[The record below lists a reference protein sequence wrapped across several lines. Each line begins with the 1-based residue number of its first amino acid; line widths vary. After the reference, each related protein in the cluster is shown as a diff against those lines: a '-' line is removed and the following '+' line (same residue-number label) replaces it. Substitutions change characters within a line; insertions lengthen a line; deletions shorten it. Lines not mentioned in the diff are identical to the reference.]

1 MVLHAVTQ
9 RPPSLKDGK
18 YNKIKM
24 SSETRSFPRKPLRAQ
39 ARIALPG
46 AAPLRGKTVD
56 ISQGGVS
63 LIVTEQIPVGQVCSI
78 AIDVLANGKVVCV
91 AAVAKAVYSILKGT
105 DGYRTG
111 MQFIEV
117 DKASHKALEELML

>member
-1 MVLHAVTQ
+1 
-9 RPPSLKDGK
+9 
-18 YNKIKM
+18 M
-24 SSETRSFPRKPLRAQ
+24 SGETRSFPRKPLRAQ

-46 AAPLRGKTVD
+46 VTPQRGKTVD

-63 LIVTEQIPVGQVCSI
+63 LIVAEQIPVGQVCSV
-78 AIDVLANGKVVCV
+78 AIDALANGKVVCV
-91 AAVAKAVYSILKGT
+91 AAVAKVVYSILKGT

-117 DKASHKALEELML
+117 EAASRKALEDLML